1 MKNVKIWVLFIV
13 GIGMC
18 SYFFAALGY
27 FVGGPQYSARY
38 ATTDIAYTVE
48 VLSYLR
54 NNDKEKAIDLL
65 EERLNS
71 SILEHSSYNSEI
83 ASALDWSDKYKG
95 KTISSEKAIM
105 QRVSA
110 YRNKYQS
117 PKDTPAVSNY
127 IKQYLKKFNKE

>member
-1 MKNVKIWVLFIV
+1 
-13 GIGMC
+13 MC
-18 SYFFAALGY
+18 GYFFTALGY

-38 ATTDIAYTVE
+38 ATIDIAYTVE

-54 NNDKEKAIDLL
+54 NDEKEKAIDLL

-71 SILEHSSYNSEI
+71 SILEHASYNSEI
-83 ASALDWSDKYKG
+83 ARALDWSGKFNR

-105 QRVSA
+105 QRVST

-117 PKDTPAVSNY
+117 SKDTPAVSNY
-127 IKQYLKKFNKE
+127 VKQYLKKFNNEDQRSKDQRDQDQ